1 MTLQGCPWLSAEA
14 AANLGCSPEG
24 YFKTGGAVKKHYPLS
39 RSLAAF
45 IVMSST
51 ACDKESVGPD
61 ISYGEG
67 PIAGR
72 YNLMTVHGVAWP
84 LLTDS
89 VALPALLTSEGWYR
103 FLKDDLVTFDSIPAK
118 IYFNRNYETA
128 RNHATYIEIYD
139 GSSSELPPNTC
150 YTSVSVTYADSA
162 DNELIDPALGS
173 EVGPVTD
180 VSICSWE
187 QVGSTIN
194 LTRPEDFPV
203 TVTIWSDY
211 FSLTATHSGDRLT
224 MVIPRMSPGRYVT
237 MVFER

>member
-1 MTLQGCPWLSAEA
+1 
-14 AANLGCSPEG
+14 
-24 YFKTGGAVKKHYPLS
+24 
-39 RSLAAF
+39 
-45 IVMSST
+45 MSST
-51 ACDKESVGPD
+51 ACDKEPVGPD

-89 VALPALLTSEGWYR
+89 VALPALLTSEGWYH

-118 IYFNRNYETA
+118 IYLNRNYETA
-128 RNHATYIEIYD
+128 RHSATYIEIYD
-139 GSSSELPPNTC
+139 GSSSELSIC
-150 YTSVSVTYADSA
+150 YTSVSVTYTDSA
-162 DNELIDPALGS
+162 DNALIDPASRS

-203 TVTIWSDY
+203 TGTIWSDY
-211 FSLTATHSGDRLT
+211 FSLAATHSSDRLT
-224 MVIPRMSPGRYVT
+224 MVVPRMSPGRYVT

>member
-1 MTLQGCPWLSAEA
+1 
-14 AANLGCSPEG
+14 
-24 YFKTGGAVKKHYPLS
+24 
-39 RSLAAF
+39 
-45 IVMSST
+45 MSST
-51 ACDKESVGPD
+51 ACDKEPVGPD

-72 YNLMTVHGVAWP
+72 YNLVTVHGVAWP

-89 VALPALLTSEGWYR
+89 VALPALLTSGGWYR

-118 IYFNRNYETA
+118 IYLNRNDETA
-128 RNHATYIEIYD
+128 RHSATYIELYD
-139 GSSSELPPNTC
+139 ASSSEPSIC
-150 YTSVSVTYADSA
+150 YTSVSITYTDSA
-162 DNELIDPALGS
+162 DNALIDPASRS

-203 TVTIWSDY
+203 TGTIWSDY
-211 FSLTATHSGDRLT
+211 FSLAATHSSDRLT
-224 MVIPRMSPGRYVT
+224 MVVPRMSPGRYVT